1 MQEVAKAIG
10 MDSRIGPKF
19 LQVSVGFGGSCFQKD
34 ILNLVYIAKSL
45 GLNEVADY
53 WHQVILMNNHQRDRF
68 AKKIIKTLYSTV
80 SGKLLPFWVGFLRK
94 TPTIPENRCHLC
106 GGFTYG

>member
-1 MQEVAKAIG
+1 

-53 WHQVILMNNHQRDRF
+53 ASGDFNKQSSTRTFCQKYHQN
-68 AKKIIKTLYSTV
+68 TL
-80 SGKLLPFWVGFLRK
+80 
-94 TPTIPENRCHLC
+94 
-106 GGFTYG
+106 

>member
-1 MQEVAKAIG
+1 MLEVAKAIG

-45 GLNEVADY
+45 GLKEVADY
-53 WHQVILMNNHQRDRF
+53 WHQVILINNHQRDRF
-68 AKKIIKTLYSTV
+68 AKNIIKTLYSTV
-80 SGKLLPFWVGFLRK
+80 SEKTIGFWVGLLKK
-94 TPTIPENRCHLC
+94 TQMIVENLLL
-106 GGFTYG
+106 FM